1 MNHDLLI
8 TNTGFRHKQKR
19 LITLEQTRIVQYKLQ
34 KLKKTTDYI
43 CISYTYKQILE
54 NSCIYHGTT
63 TASDHKL
70 LVTKMK
76 TRWF

>member
-43 CISYTYKQILE
+43 CISYTYK
-54 NSCIYHGTT
+54 
-63 TASDHKL
+63 
-70 LVTKMK
+70 
-76 TRWF
+76 